1 METNALGKARWK
13 MAPKPAGAKW
23 GQASGRFDMANEG
36 APKDRGFGRLILQY
50 RAALGIGLTIV
61 TLVMLYWAS
70 HVKAATQF
78 EDLFPAHHPNT
89 ELYREYRDQ
98 YGGAQTL
105 ILMLRVKHGDIFNQ
119 KTLLAIQNMTRDI
132 DKLPGVNHNEVFSL
146 ASYRLLYARA
156 VPGALIS
163 SPFMFPDV
171 PKTQAGLDDLRNVVS
186 AHREQLTGY
195 VTPDSRGAMVIAS
208 FNDQALDYQTLFDGV
223 QRIIDRNSDSNT
235 TIYASGAVMFA
246 AWGYHYL
253 PRLMTIFVSS
263 IVLMILLLLLSL
275 GRRTGWWA
283 PILTGLGSA
292 VWGLGL
298 VSLLR
303 FNFDP
308 IMLVIPLI
316 LTARDLGHGIQWQG
330 RYYDELDRS
339 EDKILAI
346 AATTDAMIGPGVAAI
361 LANIAGIIFIV
372 AGDIPVLRQI
382 GIGGALWLAA
392 SLPMV
397 FIFQPIIVSYLPRP
411 RVREGWGRAA
421 DSFRRLYRAPAVWA
435 QRLPLA
441 SGSSRT
447 GVIALGLLLMVIGLA
462 SMGTVRTGYQVA
474 GTPIYRQ
481 DAKVNRDTA
490 EISQFIPTNIGW
502 VVLETPNYPDPASNV
517 GITTLRM
524 ADDLAFYL
532 RSRGDAVAVLD
543 FATIAEMPMNSLLHY
558 GYPKYLAIPTSDLMG
573 AELWSFFFGASA
585 PDEPRSYFAHS
596 PAMTSACIRLLLP
609 DHSNARLTRLRD
621 DLNYFVAHRVTPDP
635 TLHQVK
641 LRYLGGDAGLYQ
653 ATDDVVAHLS
663 FVNLA
668 LTLAAIMLISAV
680 MFRSI
685 IAGIIFAVA
694 AVMANAIAFT
704 YLNWRDIGLTADTIP
719 LISLGIGLGI
729 SFAIYLVARIRD
741 EGAPGLSL
749 PEATEVG
756 LRTTGGTAVSTA
768 IVIVGGALPWVFS
781 PMLFHNEMSLLLI
794 LLMVTNLLVGLLIV
808 PSLIVWLSPRSL
820 MGGLA
825 SGHAGRPTTPLD
837 HAASS

>member
-1 METNALGKARWK
+1 
-13 MAPKPAGAKW
+13 
-23 GQASGRFDMANEG
+23 MANTDG
-36 APKDRGFGRLILQY
+36 PKDRGLGRLTLQY
-50 RAALGIGLTIV
+50 RGALGIGLTVI
-61 TLVMLYWAS
+61 TLVMLYWAA
-70 HVKAATQF
+70 HIKAATQF

-105 ILMLRVKHGDIFNQ
+105 VLMLRLKHGDIFNQ
-119 KTLLAIQNMTRDI
+119 KTLLAIQNMTRDT
-132 DKLPGVNHNEVFSL
+132 DKLPGVNHNEVYSL

-171 PKTQAGLDDLRNVVS
+171 PKTQAALDDLRNVVNS
-186 AHREQLTGY
+186 HREQIAGF
-195 VTPDSRGAMVIAS
+195 VTPDSRGAMVLAS
-208 FNDQALDYQTLFDGV
+208 FNDRALDYQTIFDGV
-223 QRIIDRNSDSNT
+223 QRIIDANSDSNT
-235 TIYASGAVMFA
+235 VIYASGAVMFA

-253 PRLMTIFVSS
+253 PRLMLIFVSS
-263 IVLMILLLLLSL
+263 IALMVLLLFLSL
-275 GRRTGWWA
+275 GRRTGWWV
-283 PILTGLGSA
+283 PVLTGLGSA

-339 EDKILAI
+339 EDKVLAI
-346 AATTDAMIGPGVAAI
+346 AATTDAMIGPGLAVI

-397 FIFQPIIVSYLPRP
+397 FIFQPIIISFLPRP

-421 DSFRRLYRAPAVWA
+421 DSFRRLYRAPATWA
-435 QRLPLA
+435 QRLPVTA
-441 SGSSRT
+441 GTSRT
-447 GVIALGLLLMVIGLA
+447 AVIALGLLLMVVGLA
-462 SMGTVRTGYQVA
+462 SMSMTRTGYQVA

-490 EISQFIPTNIGW
+490 EISRFIPTNIGW
-502 VVLETPNYPDPASNV
+502 VVAETPNYPDPASNI
-517 GITTLRM
+517 GTSTLRM

-558 GYPKYLAIPTSDLMG
+558 GYPKYVSIPASDLMA

-609 DHSNARLTRLRD
+609 DHSNARLNRIRD
-621 DLNYFVAHRVTPDP
+621 DLNYFVAHRVAPDP
-635 TLHQVK
+635 SLRQVK

-653 ATDDVVAHLS
+653 ATNDVVSHLNL
-663 FVNLA
+663 VNLE
-668 LTLAAIMLISAV
+668 LTFAAILLISAV

-685 IAGIIFAVA
+685 VAGLIFAAA

-704 YLNWRDIGLTADTIP
+704 YMNWRDIGLTADTIP

-741 EGAPGLSL
+741 EAVGGLAL
-749 PEATEVG
+749 PEAAE
-756 LRTTGGTAVSTA
+756 LASRTTGACAVSTGV
-768 IVIVGGALPWVFS
+768 VIIGGLLPWVFS

-808 PSLIVWLSPRSL
+808 PSLIVWLRPRAVL
-820 MGGLA
+820 
-825 SGHAGRPTTPLD
+825 GRAAYNGAARTTKPLD
-837 HAASS
+837 HAVSS